1 MKWKDK
7 ILKQKEQGRIPE
19 QYFGIALANVEQAI
33 NEYKLELL
41 DNIEILYQNSN
52 KNKDSIEERNKS
64 AYYTRLETIQEIIK
78 IINK

>member
-19 QYFGIALANVEQAI
+19 QYFGIVLANVEQAI

>member
-7 ILKQKEQGRIPE
+7 ILKQKEQGSIPE
-19 QYFGIALANVEQAI
+19 QYFGIVLANVEQAI

>member
-19 QYFGIALANVEQAI
+19 QYFGIVLANVEQAI

-41 DNIEILYQNSN
+41 YNIEILYQNSN

>member
-7 ILKQKEQGRIPE
+7 ILKQKEPGRIPE
-19 QYFGIALANVEQAI
+19 QYFGIVLANVEQAI

>member
-1 MKWKDK
+1 MKWKEK
-7 ILKQKEQGRIPE
+7 LLKLKEQGRIPE
-19 QYFGIALANVEQAI
+19 EYFGLILVIVEQTI
-33 NEYKLELL
+33 NEYKLKLL
-41 DNIEILYQNSN
+41 DNLEILYQNSN

>member
-19 QYFGIALANVEQAI
+19 QYFGLVLANVEQAI

-41 DNIEILYQNSN
+41 DNLEILY
-52 KNKDSIEERNKS
+52 
-64 AYYTRLETIQEIIK
+64 
-78 IINK
+78 

>member
-19 QYFGIALANVEQAI
+19 QYFGLVVANVEQAI
-33 NEYKLELL
+33 NKYKLELL

>member
-19 QYFGIALANVEQAI
+19 QYFGLVLANVEQAI

-41 DNIEILYQNSN
+41 DNLEILYQNSN

-78 IINK
+78 TISK

>member
-19 QYFGIALANVEQAI
+19 QYFGLVLANVEQAI

-41 DNIEILYQNSN
+41 DNLEILYQNSN

-64 AYYTRLETIQEIIK
+64 AYLVIPIYIH
-78 IINK
+78 